1 MIHQSETLTHME
13 NIKLGCINYKGY
25 EIKRQYYVDHKLREA
40 YVVNGQIIYGM
51 KAVKKYIDEKTNTLN
66 S

>member
-1 MIHQSETLTHME
+1 ME

-40 YVVNGQIIYGM
+40 YVVNGQIVYGL
-51 KAVKKYIDEKTNTLN
+51 KAAKQLIDKLLQ